1 MYQRDYFLRMVEM
14 ISELI
19 ARILGLI
26 KKGDL
31 QQAERLLDNAYYSFL
46 KQEAAYFKTIN
57 KEKLTTELIQQ
68 HNFTHH
74 HLEIL
79 AELFLAEAELSFSK
93 GIQSDSLEYFEKA
106 LILLEFVMN
115 ESKAYS
121 VDKQSKIA
129 LIQEKI
135 GHLSKV

>member
-31 QQAERLLDNAYYSFL
+31 QQAERLLDNAYYNFL
-46 KQEAAYFKTIN
+46 KQEAAYFKTLD
-57 KEKLTTELIQQ
+57 KEKLTTELMQQ

-93 GIQSDSLEYFEKA
+93 GNQSTSIEYYEKA
-106 LILLEFVMN
+106 LLLFEFLMN

-121 VDKQSKIA
+121 AEKLSKIA
-129 LIQEKI
+129 LIKEKI
-135 GHLSKV
+135 GI